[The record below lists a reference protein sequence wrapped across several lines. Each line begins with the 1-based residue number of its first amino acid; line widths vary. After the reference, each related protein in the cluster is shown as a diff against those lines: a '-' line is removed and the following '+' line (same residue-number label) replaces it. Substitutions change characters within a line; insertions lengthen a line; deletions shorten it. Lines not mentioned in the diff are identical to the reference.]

1 MKTLLAALAAFSA
14 LVPVALAAPAVPPEI
29 PVETLFQ
36 NPTMSNLQFSPDGKK
51 ILCLV
56 PHDRRQ
62 NLAVV
67 DLEKGTKNLLS
78 SFTDKQATSPF
89 WANDNRIL
97 FLADEKGKEQFQVF
111 AVNPDGSDAVTL
123 PFDRPVSFVRRL
135 PEDPKNL
142 LVRAGITYRDWW
154 DVALMNLKTGKLSA
168 PIARAPG
175 NVSDYVVD
183 HKNVVRLAV
192 VNDQEKRLRRV
203 LYRDA
208 NKAEWEELAA
218 FAFDAEGWEPI
229 GFDGD
234 NRTLFVWSDL
244 GRKTRAIYRFDTAT
258 KTNTAAATTWGVA
271 ILVPLFCPYPPPGR
285 VDSIPSPGAL
295 RSVVGP

>member
-258 KTNTAAATTWGVA
+258 KTMGE
-271 ILVPLFCPYPPPGR
+271 
-285 VDSIPSPGAL
+285 SQPSH
-295 RSVVGP
+295 S